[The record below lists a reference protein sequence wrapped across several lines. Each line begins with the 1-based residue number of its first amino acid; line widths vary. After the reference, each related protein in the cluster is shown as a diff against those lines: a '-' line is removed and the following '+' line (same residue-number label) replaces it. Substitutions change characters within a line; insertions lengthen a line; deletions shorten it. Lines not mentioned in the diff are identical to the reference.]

1 MAFRQAEQ
9 RLGNREALLLPML
22 ADRRFRSYAVRWP
35 ALFSI
40 FLPLAAQVVFVA
52 GGVIMLT
59 FAA

>member
-1 MAFRQAEQ
+1 
-9 RLGNREALLLPML
+9 ML